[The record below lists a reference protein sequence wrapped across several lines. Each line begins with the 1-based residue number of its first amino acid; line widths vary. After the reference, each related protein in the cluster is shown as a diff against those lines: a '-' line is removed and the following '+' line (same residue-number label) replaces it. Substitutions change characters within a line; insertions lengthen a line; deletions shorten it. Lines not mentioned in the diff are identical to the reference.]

1 MKNTL
6 KVLATAVTLSLSA
19 SAYADIVIDDFNTS
33 QLPVLQDNTTLG
45 GGFWS
50 TVAGPTTS
58 ILGGVRELY
67 VERTGGTASQGIS
80 GLGTTSASVDGGT
93 YSFSSDTQTAGIGV
107 LRWDG
112 SATVADGAGT
122 LAGNVRGLGLNGG
135 LGENFTGVS
144 EFLIDVIFADLGFL
158 FSIGI
163 YSTDGSSSI
172 VTLTSSGGTGLR
184 HIPLIAFLAPS
195 GNYDDPFN
203 PGADLNVNVVNN
215 GFVFA
220 DLATVGA
227 LEAVINPGGGTLALD
242 LTIDSASAIPEPAS
256 LALVGLG
263 LLGLGAT
270 RRRLKTA

>member
-33 QLPVLQDNTTLG
+33 QLPVLQDNTIPG

-58 ILGGVRELY
+58 IIGGVRELY
-67 VERTGGTASQGIS
+67 VERTGGTASQGVS

-122 LAGNVRGLGLNGG
+122 LAGNVRDLLLGANLS
-135 LGENFTGVS
+135 GVS

-172 VTLTSSGGTGLR
+172 VTLTSSGVAGLR
-184 HIPLIAFLAPS
+184 HIPVAAFLAPS

-270 RRRLKTA
+270 RRRLKAA

>member
-6 KVLATAVTLSLSA
+6 KVLATAVALSLSA
-19 SAYADIVIDDFNTS
+19 SAYAANVVIDQFSTPTAPINDDT
-33 QLPVLQDNTTLG
+33 VTVGG

-50 TVAGPTTS
+50 TNAASDTTN
-58 ILGGVRELY
+58 ILGGFREMF
-67 VERTGGTASQGIS
+67 VERVGGGATEG
-80 GLGTTSASVDGGT
+80 GVFVGNTSASVGGGR
-93 YSFSSDTQTAGIGV
+93 YSFSSAEDTAGVGV

-112 SATVADGAGT
+112 AATVANGAGT
-122 LAGNVRGLGLNGG
+122 FASNVRGLGLGANLSG
-135 LGENFTGVS
+135 LS
-144 EFLIDVIFADLGFL
+144 EFLIDVVSADQGFL

-184 HIPLIAFLAPS
+184 HIPLAAFLAPS

-220 DLATVGA
+220 DFATVGA
-227 LEAVINPGGGTLALD
+227 LEATINPGGGTLALD
-242 LTIDSASAIPEPAS
+242 LSIESASAVPEPAS

-270 RRRLKTA
+270 RRRLKAAA